1 MEERVHPIPFRTRQL
16 SSPSSMILRTLTWE
30 SRTTPRLYFQRA
42 VLSRT
47 ALCFART
54 HPPADHPS
62 PSPRLGASPS
72 CSFSLS
78 PLPSGFLLPPSSF
91 FLRLYP
97 PGRSIIGVSLPFPS
111 LPFPSSLFPQASS
124 ICRRRAL
131 EGLCLRG
138 KGGHGIVSLIGKCL
152 LATPRNQTRDFERWA
167 VEGIEVSLQKRGS
180 LPSYSHPI
188 S

>member
-47 ALCFART
+47 ALCFARSSSPIT
-54 HPPADHPS
+54 GPPS

-72 CSFSLS
+72 CCFSLS
-78 PLPSGFLLPPSSF
+78 PLPSGFFPPASF
-91 FLRLYP
+91 SYSFTRP
-97 PGRSIIGVSLPFPS
+97 VRSIIGVSLPFFSFPAS
-111 LPFPSSLFPQASS
+111 LIDLPGKGF
-124 ICRRRAL
+124 R
-131 EGLCLRG
+131 GLVFEK
-138 KGGHGIVSLIGKCL
+138 KGGHGIFSLIGKCL
-152 LATPRNQTRDFERWA
+152 LATPRNQKPRDFERWA
-167 VEGIEVSLQKRGS
+167 VEGIEASLQKRGS
-180 LPSYSHPI
+180 LPSYSHSI

>member
-54 HPPADHPS
+54 HPHHGPPPPPRVSSS
-62 PSPRLGASPS
+62 PS
-72 CSFSLS
+72 F
-78 PLPSGFLLPPSSF
+78 F

-97 PGRSIIGVSLPFPS
+97 PGSLHNWLIRFLSTFCIHLSRGPEN
-111 LPFPSSLFPQASS
+111 LWV
-124 ICRRRAL
+124 RRRDVLIEMHGSHAVSMKKGR
-131 EGLCLRG
+131 E
-138 KGGHGIVSLIGKCL
+138 KGGTFSVIPPL
-152 LATPRNQTRDFERWA
+152 LRKA
-167 VEGIEVSLQKRGS
+167 
-180 LPSYSHPI
+180 
-188 S
+188 

>member
-1 MEERVHPIPFRTRQL
+1 MPEL
-16 SSPSSMILRTLTWE
+16 ILT
-30 SRTTPRLYFQRA
+30 
-42 VLSRT
+42 
-47 ALCFART
+47 
-54 HPPADHPS
+54 ADHPS

-131 EGLCLRG
+131 DA
-138 KGGHGIVSLIGKCL
+138 VSGSDASL
-152 LATPRNQTRDFERWA
+152 LGVLGNT
-167 VEGIEVSLQKRGS
+167 S
-180 LPSYSHPI
+180 LPRALGGALFPNEKEMRRYSI
-188 S
+188 RWKTVWIFLIMKILYKRN

>member
-54 HPPADHPS
+54 HPHHRP
-62 PSPRLGASPS
+62 
-72 CSFSLS
+72 
-78 PLPSGFLLPPSSF
+78 PLPKPQARRKPLMLLLPLPPPPRVSSS
-91 FLRLYP
+91 P
-97 PGRSIIGVSLPFPS
+97 PAPFPYGTRPVRS
-111 LPFPSSLFPQASS
+111 LIGSFASSPPSSLFPQASS
-124 ICRRRAL
+124 ICQATAL

-138 KGGHGIVSLIGKCL
+138 KGGHGIVSLIGKS
-152 LATPRNQTRDFERWA
+152 PRY
-167 VEGIEVSLQKRGS
+167 
-180 LPSYSHPI
+180 PS
-188 S
+188 